1 MQEVFSRT
9 LDYTAG
15 LTGSTMIYGT
25 SAITGAF
32 QSFIVNADAVIAAAL
47 DKDGNDIVSQFGAQT
62 LNQGAYWVMP
72 KGNYLKSITLSS
84 GSIIAYN
91 I

>member
-15 LTGSTMIYGT
+15 LTGSTMIFGT
-25 SAITGAF
+25 SAIVGAF
-32 QSFIVNADAVIAAAL
+32 QSFIVNSDAVIAAAL
-47 DKDGNDIVSQFGAQT
+47 DENGTDIVSVFGSQT
-62 LNQGAYWVMP
+62 LNQGAYWVLP
-72 KGNYLKSITLSS
+72 KGKCFKSITLTS
-84 GSIIAYN
+84 GSLIAYG

>member
-1 MQEVFSRT
+1 MQEVFSKT

-32 QSFIVNADAVIAAAL
+32 QSFIVNEDAVIAAAL
-47 DKDGNDIVSQFGAQT
+47 DETGTDLVSVFGAQT
-62 LNQGAYWVMP
+62 LNQGAYWVLP
-72 KGNYLKSITLSS
+72 KGKYFTSITLTS
-84 GSIIAYN
+84 GSLIAYGV
-91 I
+91 

>member
-1 MQEVFSRT
+1 MQEVFSKT

-47 DKDGNDIVSQFGAQT
+47 DQNGNNVVSMFGSQT

-72 KGNYLKSITLSS
+72 KGSYLKSITLTS
-84 GSIIAYN
+84 GSLIAYN
-91 I
+91 V

>member
-32 QSFIVNADAVIAAAL
+32 QSFIVNSDAVIAAAL
-47 DKDGNDIVSQFGAQT
+47 DENGNDVVSVFGSQT
-62 LNQGAYWVMP
+62 LTQGAYWVLP
-72 KGNYLKSITLSS
+72 KGKYFTSITLTS
-84 GSIIAYN
+84 GSLIAYG

>member
-9 LDYTAG
+9 LDYSAG

-25 SAITGAF
+25 SPITGAF
-32 QSFIVNADAVIAAAL
+32 QSFIVNSDAVIAAAL
-47 DKDGNDIVSQFGAQT
+47 DKNGVNIVSQFGAQT

-72 KGNYLKSITLSS
+72 KGNYLTSITLTS
-84 GSIIAYN
+84 GSVIAYGV
-91 I
+91 